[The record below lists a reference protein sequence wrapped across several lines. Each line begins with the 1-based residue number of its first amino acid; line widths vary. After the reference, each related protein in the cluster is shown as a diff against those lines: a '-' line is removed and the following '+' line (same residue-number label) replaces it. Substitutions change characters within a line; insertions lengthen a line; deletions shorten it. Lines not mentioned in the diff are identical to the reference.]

1 MSFLNPAARS
11 GQSNEKIYSNVTDH
25 DLEAQGKGTGSE
37 HHSIDSANTLIH
49 RDALGRVKQFPQE
62 TQSLYGWYLDPDNAK
77 LAELE
82 KVQGSQNMHS
92 KLPWVIQMAASSYV
106 SDGKGVLTVRGGQYA
121 LACLALPW
129 LVSRIRCPRFV
140 PLRSWLT

>member
-1 MSFLNPAARS
+1 MPEAQDILTMSFLNPTARS
-11 GQSNEKIYSNVTDH
+11 GQSNEKIYSNVTDT
-25 DLEAQGKGTGSE
+25 DLEAQAKGTGSD
-37 HHSIDSANTLIH
+37 HHSVDSANSLIH
-49 RDALGRVKQFPQE
+49 RDALGRVRQFPQE
-62 TQSLYGWYLDPDNAK
+62 TKSLHGWYLDPDNAK

-82 KVQGSQNMHS
+82 KIQGSQNMHS

-129 LVSRIRCPRFV
+129 LVS
-140 PLRSWLT
+140 

>member
-1 MSFLNPAARS
+1 MSFNATSRS
-11 GQSNEKIYSNVTDH
+11 GQSDDKIYSNVTTN

-37 HHSIDSANTLIH
+37 HHFVDSTTTLIH
-49 RDALGRVKQFPQE
+49 RDALGRIRQVPQE
-62 TQSLYGWYLDPDNAK
+62 KWSPHGWYLDPDNAK

-82 KVQGSQNMHS
+82 KVQGTQNMHS

-106 SDGKGVLTVRGGQYA
+106 SDGKGVLSRRSGQYA

-129 LVSRIRCPRFV
+129 LVSR
-140 PLRSWLT
+140 S